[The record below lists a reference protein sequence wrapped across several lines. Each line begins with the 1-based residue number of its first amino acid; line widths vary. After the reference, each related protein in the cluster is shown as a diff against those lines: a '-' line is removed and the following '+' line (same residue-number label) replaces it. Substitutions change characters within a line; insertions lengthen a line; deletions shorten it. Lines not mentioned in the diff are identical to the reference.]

1 MEKKIY
7 SKPTTEVIK
16 IESNKI
22 LCGSGDWDG
31 NYWDQDFG

>member
-16 IESNKI
+16 IEGAKV
-22 LCGSGDWDG
+22 LTGSDSWDG
-31 NYWDQDFG
+31 KYWEYDMG

>member
-16 IESNKI
+16 IAAAKVLVGKGI
-22 LCGSGDWDG
+22 PV
-31 NYWDQDFG
+31 